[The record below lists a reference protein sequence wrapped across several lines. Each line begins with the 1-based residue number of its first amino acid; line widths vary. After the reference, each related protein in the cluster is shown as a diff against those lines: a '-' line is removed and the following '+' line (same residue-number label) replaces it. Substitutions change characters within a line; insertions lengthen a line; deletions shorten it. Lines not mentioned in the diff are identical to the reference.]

1 MFTGIIQEL
10 GQLIDIRPYKN
21 SLSKIKVKA
30 DKILSDVKHGD
41 SISVNG
47 VCLTVTDFGKDFF
60 EADLMDETKKAA
72 SLSRIKKSDKL
83 NLERALKLQ
92 DRFGGHFI
100 SGHVDDIGTIL
111 KIQKTP
117 GQYNIKIQIK
127 KDIADYL
134 VQKGSIAVDGISLT
148 IMSVGVIDFDVSLI
162 PETLENTNMQFK
174 KIGDVVNIE
183 TDILGKYVMKSRSAH
198 EKSEVLKDILKN
210 F

>member
-60 EADLMDETKKAA
+60 EADLMDETKKAT
-72 SLSRIKKSDKL
+72 SLSRIKKGDKL